1 MRKKFVAIVACIA
14 MMLTCFPA
22 AGFAANS
29 VKYLTWDQDQEKLIE
44 AEYDGDYDVI
54 FSDNATST
62 WGTDDGQDHWYVV
75 KGKVKIPDTVRVKG
89 HVHLILENGSEL
101 IAEKGVQID
110 NSNSENVRN
119 SLSIYSQDISDSMGK
134 LTASGNNGKS
144 GITVNSKCELNIC
157 GGIIT
162 AIGSSSKNNNGGA
175 GIGIASKESNGG
187 HVNIYDGVINADGAA
202 TDSTSSDSH
211 GNSFYGSGAG
221 INGDQIVI
229 WGGKIKATSP
239 NSGAGIGGNY
249 RVDGGVII
257 INGGIIEASAG
268 SGAGIGGGCGGGS
281 GEITINGGNIV
292 AKSTNGA
299 GIGSGSALLV
309 KRVIGTGNIHEII
322 KTERDHDVNKNIIIN
337 GGQIEA
343 VSTGAMGI
351 GGGNEQYGGPITI
364 NGGNIES
371 TNIGSKLTKEESN
384 NGTDVKIL
392 NGFVITTDTTMGIG
406 GNKIT
411 LQGGVINTQKGPI
424 GGTSGTE
431 FSTGENGNAV
441 IFVGNKGI
449 RHAND
454 NEAEWNAIIF
464 KEGSDG
470 IYTGTIYGDEITPTE
485 DFSVPENATL
495 TVQNSET
502 LILDGITM
510 TIDGDSDDEDDRAG
524 TVTNFGTIKKINGG
538 KIVNNGVLK
547 SDGGTIDG
555 DDEEVDQPV
564 SVEKVS
570 LNKTA
575 ITLTVGQWETL
586 KETVT
591 PDNATNKDVTWKSDK
606 EEVATVENGKVTAV
620 APGEATITVTT
631 KDGNKKATC
640 KVTVTVATVP
650 VTGVTLD
657 KQEATLEVGKS
668 LDLKETV
675 QPESATNKNVT
686 WTSSDEKIAKV
697 DNGQVTA
704 VSAGTAEITVITVDG
719 NKTATCNV
727 TVTAAP
733 VNVTGV
739 TLDKQTATLKSGGS
753 LTLQA
758 TVAPTNAINK
768 NVSWSSSDI
777 KVATVDSNGVVK
789 AVAPGKATITVT
801 TQDGSKTAQ
810 CVVTVESTNVAVTGV
825 SLDKTSASLEVK
837 DTLSLKATIA
847 PANAN
852 NQNVTWSSSNE
863 KVATVKDGVVTAVA
877 PGEATITV
885 KTVDGEKTATC
896 KITVKAQ
903 TSQPTNPT
911 DPSNPEEPSY
921 QPDITDSDNGTV
933 TVSPSNPQEGDKV
946 TITPKPDQGY
956 EVDDVIVTDKDG
968 HEIEVT
974 ENADGSFTF
983 EQPEGEVTIT
993 VTFKESKDEPTD
1005 PADPSE
1011 LPFGDVKTSDWF
1023 YDPVKYVYD
1032 KGLMTGTSATEFAP
1046 NLTTTRGMI
1055 VSILHRL
1062 EGGPVV
1068 ENDAFSDVSSDDWYG
1083 QSVAWAA
1090 SVGVVNGFEDGTFRP
1105 KDPITREQMAAILYN
1120 YSQYKG
1126 YDVSARADLSK
1137 YSDAASVSSWA
1148 AEVLSWANAE
1158 GLVNGMTKTTLDPQA
1173 SATRAQVATI
1183 LMRYTQMIGE

>member
-510 TIDGDSDDEDDRAG
+510 TIDGDSDDEDDRSG
-524 TVTNFGTIKKINGG
+524 IVTNYGTIKKINGG
-538 KIVNNGVLK
+538 KIVNNGILNSK
-547 SDGGTIDG
+547 EGSIDG
-555 DDEEVDQPV
+555 DDDQPV
-564 SVEKVS
+564 LVEKVS
-570 LNKTA
+570 LNKSET
-575 ITLTVGQWETL
+575 ILTVNQSETL
-586 KETVT
+586 KATVI
-591 PDNATNKDVTWKSDK
+591 PDN
-606 EEVATVENGKVTAV
+606 
-620 APGEATITVTT
+620 
-631 KDGNKKATC
+631 
-640 KVTVTVATVP
+640 
-650 VTGVTLD
+650 
-657 KQEATLEVGKS
+657 
-668 LDLKETV
+668 
-675 QPESATNKNVT
+675 ATNKNVT
-686 WTSSDEKIAKV
+686 WTSSNEKVAKV
-697 DNGQVTA
+697 NNGKVTA
-704 VSAGTAEITVITVDG
+704 IDVGTAEITVTTVDG
-719 NKTATCNV
+719 NKTATCKV
-727 TVTAAP
+727 TVTTAP
-733 VNVTGV
+733 VKVTGV
-739 TLDKQTATLKSGGS
+739 TLDKSTATLKSGSS
-753 LTLQA
+753 LTLKA
-758 TVAPTNAINK
+758 TVAPTNATNQD
-768 NVSWSSSDI
+768 VSWSSSDT
-777 KVATVDSNGVVK
+777 KVATVDSDGVVK
-789 AVAPGKATITVT
+789 AVAPGGATITVT
-801 TQDGSKTAQ
+801 TVDGNKTAK
-810 CVVTVESTNVAVTGV
+810 CEVTVEATNVAVTGV

-837 DTLSLKATIA
+837 DTLSLKATIT
-847 PANAN
+847 PVNAD
-852 NQNVTWSSSNE
+852 NQNVIWSSSND
-863 KVATVKDGVVTAVA
+863 KIAMVKDGVVTAVA

-896 KITVKAQ
+896 KVTVKAQ
-903 TSQPTNPT
+903 SSNPT
-911 DPSNPEEPSY
+911 DPSDPEKPSY
-921 QPDITDSDNGTV
+921 QPDITDTDNGTV
-933 TVSPSNPQEGDKV
+933 TVSPSNPQEGDTV

-956 EVDDVIVTDKDG
+956 EVDDVVVTDEDVN
-968 HEIEVT
+968 ELEVT

-983 EQPEGEVTIT
+983 VQPEGEVTIT
-993 VTFKESKDEPTD
+993 VTFEENKDEPTD

-1105 KDPITREQMAAILYN
+1105 NDPITREQMAAILYN

-1148 AEVLSWANAE
+1148 TEVLSWANAE